1 MRINITVLTLAM
13 TWLSMTPG
21 KMLLT
26 ALATVVIMLSTTF
39 TKTLMS

>member
-1 MRINITVLTLAM
+1 MKLSTQIFITLEM
-13 TWLSMTPG
+13 TWLSITPG

-39 TKTLMS
+39 IIN